1 MNETLRAVL
10 AMLFIVDVMV
20 TSSFIVLT
28 VMEGASYAWFFI
40 FAGLLVLEFVVP
52 LIEWGDDE

>member
-28 VMEGASYAWFFI
+28 VMEGASYAWFFT
-40 FAGLLVLEFVVP
+40 FVGLLVLEFVVP